1 MHHCISIP
9 RFSKN
14 FNPKLVFKDE
24 AEAEADATVAVE
36 TDFSLP
42 EDELGEIMK
51 AKISGRPIKVEKL
64 DIDSSYLQ
72 EEEMINEIKTEPAFT
87 TQENKVGHNKETL
100 DTPKGAT
107 LTKDSKKES
116 LKKGPKKKE
125 MTPTKDSSTP
135 VKRDITKESPKK
147 DIQGKKEVNKE
158 LKKVGMRDEEKKD
171 IGKKSTQENK
181 KDIAKEEK
189 KEPVGKLKRDS
200 ADKKVIE
207 QTKKDVEL
215 KKIDQKK
222 VIDIQ
227 KGQRVE
233 PSKARSETPKQL
245 RNETPKRTEAK
256 TLRSETPKPQKAE
269 STPKPQRVEVLK
281 KESSAE
287 KKKEITDKKVES
299 KSPEKTLESR
309 GAKLRTRG
317 KETESDKPETPTGM
331 LFCSY
336 CTSKLPFQT

>member
-1 MHHCISIP
+1 
-9 RFSKN
+9 
-14 FNPKLVFKDE
+14 
-24 AEAEADATVAVE
+24 
-36 TDFSLP
+36 
-42 EDELGEIMK
+42 MK

-64 DIDSSYLQ
+64 DIDLNYVQ
-72 EEEMINEIKTEPAFT
+72 EEEMINDIKTEPAFT
-87 TQENKVGHNKETL
+87 AQENKVCLNNKETL

-125 MTPTKDSSTP
+125 MTPTKESITP
-135 VKRDITKESPKK
+135 LKREIIAKESPKK
-147 DIQGKKEVNKE
+147 DILGKKEIVKE
-158 LKKVGMRDEEKKD
+158 LKKVGMKDEEKKD
-171 IGKKSTQENK
+171 IGKKSTLENK

-189 KEPVGKLKRDS
+189 KEPVGKPKRDS

-207 QTKKDVEL
+207 QTKKDVEF
-215 KKIDQKK
+215 KKIEQRK
-222 VIDIQ
+222 VGDFV
-227 KGQRVE
+227 KGQRAE

-245 RNETPKRTEAK
+245 RHETPKRTEAK
-256 TLRSETPKPQKAE
+256 TLRSETPKPLKAE

-299 KSPEKTLESR
+299 KSPEKSLESR

-317 KETESDKPETPTGM
+317 KESESDKPETPIGM
-331 LFCSY
+331 LFCILSLVTISNLSLLSFMVFY
-336 CTSKLPFQT
+336 LIIILCNDLNLLLLGWSLKNFIINVLVLFKKCFR

>member
-1 MHHCISIP
+1 MHHCKVLF
-9 RFSKN
+9 RQVSKN
-14 FNPKLVFKDE
+14 YNFKLVFKDE

-42 EDELGEIMK
+42 EDELGDIIK
-51 AKISGRPIKVEKL
+51 AKISGRPIKLEKL
-64 DIDSSYLQ
+64 DFDSSSLQ
-72 EEEMINEIKTEPAFT
+72 EEEMIIDIKTEPVFT
-87 TQENKVGHNKETL
+87 AQENKVGPNNKETL

-107 LTKDSKKES
+107 LTKESKKES

-125 MTPTKDSSTP
+125 MTPTKDSSIP
-135 VKRDITKESPKK
+135 VKKDIAKESPKK
-147 DIQGKKEVNKE
+147 DVQGKKEIVKE
-158 LKKVGMRDEEKKD
+158 LKKVGMRDEEKKE

-189 KEPVGKLKRDS
+189 KEPVAKPKRDS

-215 KKIDQKK
+215 KRLDLKK
-222 VIDIQ
+222 VVDVQ
-227 KGQRVE
+227 KSQRAE

-256 TLRSETPKPQKAE
+256 TLRSETPKPHKAE

-287 KKKEITDKKVES
+287 KKKEITEKKVES
-299 KSPEKTLESR
+299 KSPEKSLESR

-317 KETESDKPETPTGM
+317 KETETEKLETPTGM
-331 LFCSY
+331 LFCSHLQF
-336 CTSKLPFQT
+336 TI